1 MSPSQLIR
9 FSTAQLDGLTRFSK
23 RGGGGGGRRVERAVA
38 LAVVAA
44 AIGLPLVLVLLG
56 VHPMSVTH

>member
-9 FSTAQLDGLTRFSK
+9 FSTAQIEGLARFSN
-23 RGGGGGGRRVERAVA
+23 RGGGGRRVERAFA

-56 VHPMSVTH
+56 VHPMGPAP

>member
-9 FSTAQLDGLTRFSK
+9 FSTAQLDGLTRISK
-23 RGGGGGGRRVERAVA
+23 RGGGGGRRVERAIA

-44 AIGLPLVLVLLG
+44 AIVMPLVLVLMG
-56 VHPMSVTH
+56 VHPLSPTH

>member
-23 RGGGGGGRRVERAVA
+23 RGGGGGRRVERAVA